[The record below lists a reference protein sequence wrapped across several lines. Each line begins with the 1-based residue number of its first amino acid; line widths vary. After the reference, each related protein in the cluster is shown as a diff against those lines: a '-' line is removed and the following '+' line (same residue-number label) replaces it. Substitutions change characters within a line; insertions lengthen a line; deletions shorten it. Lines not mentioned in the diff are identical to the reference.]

1 MNKYLLQLSVFLFLG
16 LHSMQGQEQKDMSYP
31 LLAHALYHDY
41 ELKPVLIGAVPSKS
55 EEFFKVVSFFDKQ
68 EGIFVHHYCS
78 TEYLIEM
85 VYDEKIHG
93 DLKTYLNKVNKQF
106 PHVSFYI
113 KNYQPLEK
121 ISNCS
126 EVIKNNF

>member
-1 MNKYLLQLSVFLFLG
+1 MNKYLLAFAITSFLG
-16 LHSMQGQEQKDMSYP
+16 LQSMQGQEQKDMSSP
-31 LLAHALYHDY
+31 LLAHATYHDY

-55 EEFFKVVSFFDKQ
+55 EEFFKVVSFFEKQ

-85 VYDEKIHG
+85 VYDEKMLG
-93 DLKTYLNKVNKQF
+93 DLKTYLDKINKQF
-106 PHVSFYI
+106 PYVRFYI
-113 KNYQPLEK
+113 KNYIPLEK

-126 EVIKNNF
+126 EVRKNNF